1 MRLLTR
7 NLASEEDQ
15 VDQLFDSTEKRLV
28 PDAPGGWRVVLDD
41 SGLRIPTSLSDR
53 SSDVRF
59 ETARPGDTV

>member
-28 PDAPGGWRVVLDD
+28 PDAPSGLRVVLDD
-41 SGLRIPTSLSDR
+41 SGLRIPTSLSDC

-59 ETARPGDTV
+59 ETARAGDTV